1 MFNQISIW
9 HLSKHNHI
17 HDTCDKKQVS
27 ISLTWWPE
35 EMSHEVEQDQNV
47 LSPHLYYLQLFSK
60 QGVLQIPLDQMVPVQ
75 KENKNN
81 KLEW

>member
-1 MFNQISIW
+1 
-9 HLSKHNHI
+9 
-17 HDTCDKKQVS
+17 
-27 ISLTWWPE
+27 
-35 EMSHEVEQDQNV
+35 MSHEVEQDQNV

-81 KLEW
+81 KLE